1 MKALLGEENSRYKM
15 QNAHSSRVDRLR
27 FDGMNSLNAT

>member
-1 MKALLGEENSRYKM
+1 MLGEESSAYKM
-15 QNAHSSRVDRLR
+15 QNAHSLRVDRLR